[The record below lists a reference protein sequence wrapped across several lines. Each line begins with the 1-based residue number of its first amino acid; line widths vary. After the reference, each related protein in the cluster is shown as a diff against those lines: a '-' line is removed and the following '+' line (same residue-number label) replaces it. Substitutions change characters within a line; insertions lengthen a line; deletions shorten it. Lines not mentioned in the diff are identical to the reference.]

1 MVETKVKG
9 VEIVTKA
16 NVYFDGKVT
25 SRTCYR
31 EDGTRFT
38 LGIITA
44 GSYTFDVGDR
54 EVVQMIA
61 GEVEVLLPGEKEWR
75 TVGSPDSVE
84 IPANCQYEIRTKGVA
99 EYLCDYYKD

>member
-1 MVETKVKG
+1 MVQEKMKN

-16 NVYFDGKVT
+16 NVYFDGRVT

-31 EDGTRFT
+31 EDGTKFT

-54 EVVQMIA
+54 EIVQMIA
-61 GEVEVLLPGEKEWR
+61 GEVEVQLPGEQEWKK
-75 TVGSPDSVE
+75 VKSPDSVE
-84 IPANCQYEIRTKGVA
+84 IPAQCQYNIRTKGVA
-99 EYLCDYYKD
+99 EYLCDYYID

>member
-1 MVETKVKG
+1 MIDKVLKNVQVES
-9 VEIVTKA
+9 KA

-31 EDGTRFT
+31 QDGGRFT

-54 EVVQMIA
+54 EVVQLIA
-61 GEVEVLLPGEKEWR
+61 GSAEVLLPGEENWR
-75 TVGSPDSVE
+75 AVAAQESFE
-84 IPANCQYEIRTKGVA
+84 IGADCKYQIRTDGVA